1 MERGRNSRERTR
13 GETES
18 ASSFW
23 AEPESVTAARRVLCP
38 FGNALH
44 QVSFCCLWRMRCT
57 NFQSFS
63 RTSRLLPG
71 HLRSPIFLGKSWHF
85 SFDIK
90 RGRSHPLPGHVHFQ
104 AVLLRKTF
112 SISFC
117 FVLQSEHTM
126 MQRPVDAKYLRLSS
140 SVNFK
145 CPRSP
150 HSIHRYFFT
159 SLGDIPLA

>member
-1 MERGRNSRERTR
+1 MTWATMATEFISPKKSVYVFIPLFWARLAQGQNCRERTR

-38 FGNALH
+38 CGNALH

-71 HLRSPIFLGKSWHF
+71 HLRSPILLGKSWHF

-90 RGRSHPLPGHVHFQ
+90 CGRSHPWPGHVHLQ
-104 AVLLRKTF
+104 ALLLRKTF

-117 FVLQSEHTM
+117 
-126 MQRPVDAKYLRLSS
+126 
-140 SVNFK
+140 
-145 CPRSP
+145 
-150 HSIHRYFFT
+150 
-159 SLGDIPLA
+159 LA